1 MAARKPEETPD
12 ALRAFE
18 DYWALGDARSL
29 PKLAEVYRQR
39 SENGEP
45 VPTKRPATL
54 ADWSTQHGWQQR
66 CKDRIAEEAERVRE
80 ENRKRVRAYR
90 NRLMLA
96 IEADS
101 SLYAQK
107 VSKGEAV
114 LAEDAASLERMTKL
128 YFQLAE
134 EPLADRHELTG
145 AAGGP
150 VQVEAGPSVLAII
163 QDPEAAALA
172 SSLVARL
179 SEGAQPE
186 PDHEPEGPDEGAA

>member
-1 MAARKPEETPD
+1 MGEE
-12 ALRAFE
+12 
-18 DYWALGDARSL
+18 RSL
-29 PKLAEVYRQR
+29 PSLARQYTAR
-39 SENGEP
+39 SATGEA
-45 VPTKRPATL
+45 VPTRREQTL
-54 ADWSTQHGWQQR
+54 KQWSSTHGWQQR
-66 CKDRIAEEAERVRE
+66 CKDRIAEEAERTRE

-107 VSKGEAV
+107 VTKGQAV

-134 EPLADRHELTG
+134 EPLADRHEVTG

-150 VQVEAGPSVLAII
+150 VQVEVDVPPDGELA
-163 QDPEAAALA
+163 QFLANAAALA
-172 SSLVARL
+172 AGQTGGGDLP
-179 SEGAQPE
+179 GE
-186 PDHEPEGPDEGAA
+186 PGTD